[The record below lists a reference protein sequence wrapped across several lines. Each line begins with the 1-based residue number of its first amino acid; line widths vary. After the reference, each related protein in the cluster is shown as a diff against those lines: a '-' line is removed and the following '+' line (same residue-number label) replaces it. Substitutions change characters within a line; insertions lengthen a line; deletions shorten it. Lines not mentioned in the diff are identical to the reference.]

1 MYSAVLML
9 ALTAGN
15 DAVDFGR
22 KSCHGCTSTY
32 GCTKT
37 YVATTCSSACTTRPG
52 LFHRCHGST
61 ACSTPV
67 YSGCSS
73 SCHGG
78 LFSKH
83 KRCHGSTA
91 CSVYTSACSGTVVT
105 PPVMMKPKDM
115 PKGEQVPLP
124 KKTSLNAPATIVV
137 SLPADA
143 RLFVDGAPTTSTSE
157 RRSLV
162 TPGLEFGSTYVYTV
176 RAEVVRD
183 GRTVEQTQEVTVRGG
198 VTTPVRFEFSTQSV
212 ASR

>member
-22 KSCHGCTSTY
+22 HKCHGCT
-32 GCTKT
+32 
-37 YVATTCSSACTTRPG
+37 ATTACTTTTVVA
-52 LFHRCHGST
+52 CSSSCST
-61 ACSTPV
+61 A
-67 YSGCSS
+67 CSS

-78 LFSKH
+78 GLFH
-83 KRCHGSTA
+83 KLFHRSHGCTSTCSTSTA
-91 CSVYTSACSGTVVT
+91 CSCSGTVVE
-105 PPVMMKPKDM
+105 PPPAKAKDM
-115 PKGEQVPLP
+115 PKGEPVPAP
-124 KKTSLNAPATIVV
+124 KKTSLKAPATIVV

-143 RLFVDGAPTTSTSE
+143 RLFVDGAPTTSMSE

-162 TPGLEFGSTYVYTV
+162 TPGLVFGSTYVYTV

-183 GRTVEQTQEVTVRGG
+183 GRTVEQTQQVSVRGG
-198 VTTPVRFEFSTQSV
+198 ESTPVRFDFSTQTV

>member
-22 KSCHGCTSTY
+22 KSCHSCTSTY
-32 GCTKT
+32 GCTT
-37 YVATTCSSACTTRPG
+37 YSAPVMAP
-52 LFHRCHGST
+52 S
-61 ACSTPV
+61 CST
-67 YSGCSS
+67 SCHRS

-78 LFSKH
+78 LFTKMFH
-83 KRCHGSTA
+83 RHHCCTTTTT
-91 CSVYTSACSGTVVT
+91 CTVYSSGCCTTTMT
-105 PPVMMKPKDM
+105 PMVPAKPKDM
-115 PKGEQVPLP
+115 PKEMKGEPVPPP
-124 KKTSLNAPATIVV
+124 KKTSLNAPATMIV

-143 RLFVDGAPTTSTSE
+143 RLFVDGAPTTSTSD

-162 TPGLEFGSTYVYTV
+162 TPALEFGSTYVYTV

-183 GRTVEQTQEVTVRGG
+183 GRTVEQTQQVTVRGG
-198 VTTPVRFEFSTQSV
+198 EVSPVRFDFSTQTV